1 MIEIRE
7 TTVVE
12 VGLDEAMAS
21 VSRVLRQGSKSQGDQ
36 VKVVASVEI
45 TESGNRDEA
54 TYDVEKRSS

>member
-1 MIEIRE
+1 M
-7 TTVVE
+7 VE